1 MTILCRLELNSALLS
16 NSIFSY
22 ECASIFM
29 WMLKTASLNLRHKTS
44 SVSMKNRCQLWQT
57 ICICHTT
64 HLQGKAYK
72 ECEGIK
78 VERHETHSHNHKPLW
93 AEDLVLLTHKTSTL
107 NLIFATL
114 WNPRKAHLTCN
125 PLCHTRDRPMLSLLS
140 YWVEREFSDTITI
153 IQVNVIGSWQV
164 STCGC
169 TSACRFKHTTGPA
182 LG

>member
-1 MTILCRLELNSALLS
+1 MAPLKLNNHLFWRMTILCRLELNSALLS

-29 WMLKTASLNLRHKTS
+29 WMLKTASLNLRHTTS
-44 SVSMKNRCQLWQT
+44 SVSMKKRCQLWQT
-57 ICICHTT
+57 ICIYTT
-64 HLQGKAYK
+64 HLQGKAYR

-114 WNPRKAHLTCN
+114 
-125 PLCHTRDRPMLSLLS
+125 LSFFLPEIPERRILL
-140 YWVEREFSDTITI
+140 
-153 IQVNVIGSWQV
+153 VIPSVTLVTDQ
-164 STCGC
+164 C
-169 TSACRFKHTTGPA
+169 
-182 LG
+182 

>member
-1 MTILCRLELNSALLS
+1 MSVHRSSC
-16 NSIFSY
+16 
-22 ECASIFM
+22 ECLKQPASIWDTQPHLLAWKKM
-29 WMLKTASLNLRHKTS
+29 PIMTNYLYLSHYSPAGKSIQGVWRDKSGEAWNTLAQPQA
-44 SVSMKNRCQLWQT
+44 SVSWGSCVVDTQNQHAQF
-57 ICICHTT
+57 
-64 HLQGKAYK
+64 
-72 ECEGIK
+72 
-78 VERHETHSHNHKPLW
+78 
-93 AEDLVLLTHKTSTL
+93 DLCYTL
-107 NLIFATL
+107 VIFFT